1 MTLNSHFGVI
11 YLYKLIYIKRLN
23 GGIMKKL
30 SKLLLAISFLVS
42 ITSSAFAVVAVSWGG
57 AYTASQKL
65 GYGDPTAKKLGIPI
79 NWVDYSGGL
88 SEIKAQ
94 KEAGA
99 ITWDIIDVYAMDTI
113 NGCDEGLFVEFDF
126 DKDFPPAPDG
136 TPASKDFFTAM
147 PSKCAVGNILYS
159 WNYAYNNDTIG
170 SKKPKTIKDFFDT
183 KKFPGKRGIYN
194 SALTNLELA
203 LQADG
208 VNVGK
213 GNGLVYRKLEADG
226 GIQRAM
232 DKIKELCED
241 PNGGCVFWSA
251 GAKPPELLMSG
262 EVVMA
267 TGWNGRFFNAIMD
280 GAPLAQVWDGQG
292 LDYQYMVVVKGGPNE
307 ADAMKAIRE
316 MMSTEGLA
324 GSAKHIAYAPFRK
337 SSLEVIAA
345 GEPWYKDGKTNMLPE
360 MPSSPQN
367 TKKYFLVDPIFWA
380 DNGTEI
386 GEMWKAMQAGLK

>member
-1 MTLNSHFGVI
+1 
-11 YLYKLIYIKRLN
+11 
-23 GGIMKKL
+23 MKKL
-30 SKLLLAISFLVS
+30 SKLLLAISFVLS
-42 ITSSAFAVVAVSWGG
+42 ITSSAFAVTVASWGG
-57 AYTASQKL
+57 AYTNSQKL
-65 GYGDPTAKKLGIPI
+65 GYGDPAAAKLGIPI

-126 DKDFPPAPDG
+126 DKDFGPGSDG
-136 TPASKDFFTAM
+136 VKASDDFFAPM

-159 WNYAYNNDTIG
+159 WNFAYNDETIG
-170 SKKPKTIKDFFDT
+170 KKKPKKVKDFFNT

-194 SALTNLELA
+194 SPLAFLEVALA
-203 LQADG
+203 ADG
-208 VNVGK
+208 IKPGK
-213 GNGLVYRKLEADG
+213 GGAKIYEALNTEEG
-226 GIQRAM
+226 VARAM
-232 DKIKELCED
+232 NKIKALCED
-241 PNGGCVFWSA
+241 PQGGCVFWSA

-280 GAPLAQVWDGQG
+280 GAPLVQVWDGQG
-292 LDYQYMVVVKGGPNE
+292 LDYQYMVQVKGGPND
-307 ADAMKAIRE
+307 ANGKAMKALKE

-337 SSLEVIAA
+337 SSLAVITK
-345 GEPWYKDGKTNMLPE
+345 GEPWYKDGKTNMMPE
-360 MPSSPQN
+360 MPSSKRN
-367 TKKYFLVDPIFWA
+367 TKNYFLVDALYWA
-380 DNGTEI
+380 DNGTEL
-386 GEMWKAMQAGLK
+386 GEMYEAMKAGLKN

>member
-126 DKDFPPAPDG
+126 DNDFGPAPDG
-136 TPASKDFFTAM
+136 TPASEDFFAPM